1 MLILTH
7 RSDQK
12 IVLPNLDVSIQV
24 LRVEGD
30 TVTVGISAPSDTPLL
45 RQQIDDDRHNTRAC
59 GSREHVANAPD
70 PAVHERLIDVRIS
83 AGLLRRQLGQGS
95 LEEAGDTVEALM
107 EQLMQLDREIT
118 SRFLDPVGEPRHA
131 ELFIDDADKSG
142 LLLGV

>member
-1 MLILTH
+1 MLVSTH

-30 TVTVGISAPSDTPLL
+30 TITIGISAPSDTSLSW
-45 RQQIDDDRHNTRAC
+45 QQIDDVRHDTRDC
-59 GSREHVANAPD
+59 GSRGRVANAPD
-70 PAVHERLIDVRIS
+70 DAVHERLIDVRIS
-83 AGLLRRQLGQGS
+83 AGLLRRQLGQWS

-107 EQLMQLDREIT
+107 EQLMQLDRAIT
-118 SRFLDPVGEPRHA
+118 SRLLDPVGEPRHA
-131 ELFIDDADKSG
+131 ELFVDDADKSA